1 MTSSS
6 KYEFAK
12 AKAGCKGCIFADEDE
27 CPSTANRK
35 GMYLA
40 PPEER
45 VCYDKEKD
53 EELIIVKEV

>member
-12 AKAGCKGCIFADEDE
+12 AKAGCVGCIFEDNDV
-27 CPSTANRK
+27 CPAASDKNV
-35 GMYLA
+35 YLA

-45 VCYDKEKD
+45 ICFDKEKD

>member
-1 MTSSS
+1 MISSS

-12 AKAGCKGCIFADEDE
+12 AKAGCTGCIFENSDICPASADEG
-27 CPSTANRK
+27 T
-35 GMYLA
+35 YLA

-45 VCYDKEKD
+45 VCFDKEKD